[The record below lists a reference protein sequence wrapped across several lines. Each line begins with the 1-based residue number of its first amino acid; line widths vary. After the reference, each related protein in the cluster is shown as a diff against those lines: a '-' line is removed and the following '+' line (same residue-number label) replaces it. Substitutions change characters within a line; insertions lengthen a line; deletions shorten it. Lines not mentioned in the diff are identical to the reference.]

1 MTVLVLVTYNVVLVV
16 TIKCE
21 LFFWLLVNI
30 GTARC
35 QYFHWSYELIDTLFS
50 HLLQK
55 NLLLSY
61 IFIYVAPCTT
71 GQLRLAGG
79 NSANE
84 GRVEICMNNEWGT
97 VCDDFW
103 GNADATVVCRQLGY
117 SSQGQQQATMI
128 ILVLYTLYTN
138 VLFYLSA
145 NWCWYACEK

>member
-1 MTVLVLVTYNVVLVV
+1 M
-16 TIKCE
+16 
-21 LFFWLLVNI
+21 
-30 GTARC
+30 TAREHWHC
-35 QYFHWSYELIDTLFS
+35 KMPRFSLIIRTNTYIVFSSPTEEFVTFLIFYFL
-50 HLLQK
+50 
-55 NLLLSY
+55 N

-117 SSQGQQQATMI
+117 SSQGQQQATLI
-128 ILVLYTLYTN
+128 ILVLHTLYTN

-145 NWCWYACEK
+145 N